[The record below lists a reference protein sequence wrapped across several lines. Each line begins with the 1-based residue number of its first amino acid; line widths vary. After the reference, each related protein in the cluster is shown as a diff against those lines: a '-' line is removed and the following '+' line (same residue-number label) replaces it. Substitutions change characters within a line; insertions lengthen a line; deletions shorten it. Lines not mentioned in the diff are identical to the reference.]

1 MWIQM
6 ISTAAGPRLPH
17 VLHSEQTYEVENA
30 LGKELIAARAAK
42 EVPNP
47 RAKKP
52 EVEVAATDAGEKS
65 VTPGTDKKSLIEQ
78 LRGGK
83 LTPEEKPEAKAKLKK
98 IEEAEAEAD
107 KE

>member
-1 MWIQM
+1 M

-30 LGKELIAARAAK
+30 LGKELVKDKAAV

-47 RAKKP
+47 NAKKP
-52 EVEVAATDAGEKS
+52 QVEVAAADDGEKA
-65 VTPGTDKKSLIEQ
+65 TALGTDKKSLIEQ

-83 LTPEEKPEAKAKLKK
+83 LTPEEKITTKAALKK
-98 IEEAEAEAD
+98 IEDAEAEAD
-107 KE
+107 EK

>member
-1 MWIQM
+1 M

-52 EVEVAATDAGEKS
+52 EVEVAAADDGAKA
-65 VTPGTDKKSLIEQ
+65 VTPGTDKQSLIEQ
-78 LRGGK
+78 LLGGELSPK
-83 LTPEEKPEAKAKLKK
+83 EKAEAKAKLKA
-98 IEEAEAEAD
+98 IEEAEKAEAD